1 MTMYFE
7 GHQQAQNELKAMSKN
22 ELLEVLDYLYGRNCL
37 PEDFDLDELRREA
50 SRQVRQDFKNPEYQ
64 DHEQVEFWEKV
75 MEATRNSG
83 C

>member
-7 GHQQAQNELKAMSKN
+7 DHQQAQNELRKMDEQA
-22 ELLEVLDYLYGRNCL
+22 LLEVIDGLYGRDCL
-37 PEDFDLDELRREA
+37 PEDFGLNELRREA
-50 SRQVRQDFKNPEYQ
+50 FRQVRQDFKNPEYQ